1 MLSWVQLWA
10 PERVLRTKGSTLSQQ
25 PQRERGETWA
35 PGLSLIPAGSPAVGT
50 ARRLVFSPFWPF
62 SLRSPPAA
70 CFPHPQ
76 SNVIPSAWSAAFAD
90 SFRLREREEKN

>member
-35 PGLSLIPAGSPAVGT
+35 PGLSLIPLGLPLWG
-50 ARRLVFSPFWPF
+50 RPDDLF
-62 SLRSPPAA
+62 SLPSGPSLCAPLQLPASPTPR
-70 CFPHPQ
+70 
-76 SNVIPSAWSAAFAD
+76 VM
-90 SFRLREREEKN
+90 